1 MNLAVDEFH
10 RLYYNSPDRTWQN
23 TFWLGVPAQK
33 CPLDL
38 WIYQEILWEIK
49 PDLIVECGTAQGGSA
64 LFLASICD
72 HLNKGKIISIDIEDR
87 KDRPLHRRIEYWLGS
102 STLEEMVARA
112 TTETAGKEKVMIILD
127 SDHHKEHVLK
137 ELRFYSPFVSRGSY
151 LIVEDTNIN
160 GHPVLPEFGAGPME
174 AVAEFLE
181 GNEEFV
187 IDKRKEKFFMSFS
200 PGGFLLRVR

>member
-1 MNLAVDEFH
+1 MIANEFH

-38 WIYQEILWEIK
+38 WLYQEILWEIK
-49 PDLIVECGTAQGGSA
+49 PDLIIECRTAQGGSA
-64 LFLASICD
+64 LFLACICD

-87 KDRPLHRRIEYWLGS
+87 KDRPAHKRIEYWLGS
-102 STLEEMVARA
+102 STLDEIVARVKIA
-112 TTETAGKEKVMIILD
+112 TAGKEKVMIILD

-137 ELRFYSPFVSRGSY
+137 ELHLYSPFVTRGSY
-151 LIVEDTNIN
+151 LIVEDTSIN

-174 AVAEFLE
+174 AMAEFVK

-187 IDKRKEKFFMSFS
+187 IDEGKEKFFMSFS